1 MKRWISILFGG
12 ILLTGPTAWAA
23 DPVGPAHDT
32 FPVSSGVSAPMRLAG
47 SNPQRYA
54 TAYQRALAYLT
65 AHVSARGLVTRQTGS
80 PAGANTS
87 AYVAV
92 ALAENGQVTAARA
105 IVNRLALK
113 QTSQGGWNQA
123 LNPRDPATLGA
134 TAHVLWA
141 EASIAEYLPGADGGV
156 LRPSIERG
164 ANRLVTWSSPVW
176 GTFMQTPTAVGSA
189 EENAVAVTALERAS
203 QVAGTEAER
212 RAWRLDMVRAR
223 AGLINDNGVSRTT
236 TTDFLAVPLWN
247 LEKKPVALR
256 RDVASLFELGFAYQG
271 YGAKAG
277 PGYYTWMDWE
287 NGVSTFND
295 VMASA
300 NAGLPDVAEMQYNY
314 GLTLQ
319 NADGGFG
326 AMAHAPVGPETG
338 AFHRPPTTS
347 SVPVTA
353 HYLLASQ
360 SLLRHHM
367 IGFGWHAATIST
379 QGHTKHLEAPAV
391 ARLDPR
397 IPMKRGIRVAVLVS
411 DPNTVISSSKP
422 PTVVSNEAGLELNA
436 AWQLTQMGYNVS
448 LFWYKP
454 NHAENFYPRADLWA
468 NLKSFQVLVMSNNGF
483 SDQNGYQAA
492 FRKHVG
498 QLQSWLAHGGRFLDL
513 GDQGSAP
520 LPTKF
525 SVSVKPSRI
534 HRVIW
539 ANANLSVVWQN
550 AAGGYYRSL
559 PSGYQTLAV
568 GGRAVGAM
576 KPVAVGAH
584 DGKGRIVLTTLSTA
598 NHAQDHMPFTKA
610 LWTWAIRSIPSNS
623 QAAPMESYAQAARNL
638 MGAMQRNYLASGTH
652 LYIELSYPREHL
664 PPPTGPQLQYAYL
677 WPFTQAMAGLVES
690 TSVLDKA
697 QARMALKSA
706 NQGLAQY
713 YDAYLSPPGYESY
726 VASAGGGTAYFDD
739 NGWTDLDLL
748 HAYRDTGNPLFLK
761 EAKVDTKFLES
772 GWNRTNS
779 PQGGEYFN
787 ENSQTRT
794 QTATGSFLDAVLR
807 LYLATRNPKDLNWAR
822 SISAWDRKYM
832 RGLNGIYSDSMS
844 PDGVVAGPPFTY
856 DAGVVLQAD
865 VLLYRATGKA
875 LYLKRAEQLGVAA
888 ISAFV
893 DPLNG
898 VLIENAGTSNAPF
911 NAILLRGLNMLWRVD
926 PSPLWLSPLKR
937 QAAMAI
943 RYDRFPNGV
952 YGSNWTGMNNPQT
965 GVDLLTQGGTLRL
978 FGMLADVQQPR
989 NPTNRGAGPKG
1000 RFSIHNREE

>member
-1 MKRWISILFGG
+1 
-12 ILLTGPTAWAA
+12 
-23 DPVGPAHDT
+23 
-32 FPVSSGVSAPMRLAG
+32 
-47 SNPQRYA
+47 
-54 TAYQRALAYLT
+54 
-65 AHVSARGLVTRQTGS
+65 
-80 PAGANTS
+80 
-87 AYVAV
+87 
-92 ALAENGQVTAARA
+92 
-105 IVNRLALK
+105 
-113 QTSQGGWNQA
+113 
-123 LNPRDPATLGA
+123 
-134 TAHVLWA
+134 
-141 EASIAEYLPGADGGV
+141 
-156 LRPSIERG
+156 
-164 ANRLVTWSSPVW
+164 
-176 GTFMQTPTAVGSA
+176 
-189 EENAVAVTALERAS
+189 
-203 QVAGTEAER
+203 
-212 RAWRLDMVRAR
+212 
-223 AGLINDNGVSRTT
+223 
-236 TTDFLAVPLWN
+236 
-247 LEKKPVALR
+247 
-256 RDVASLFELGFAYQG
+256 
-271 YGAKAG
+271 
-277 PGYYTWMDWE
+277 MDWE
-287 NGVSTFND
+287 NGVRTFND
-295 VMASA
+295 VIASA

-367 IGFGWHAATIST
+367 IGFGWNTATIAT
-379 QGHTKHLEAPAV
+379 KGHTGEINALAV

-411 DPNTVISSSKP
+411 DPNTVISPSKP

-436 AWQLTQMGYNVS
+436 AWQLIQMGYNVS

-454 NHAENFYPRADLWA
+454 NHAENFYPRADLWT

-492 FRKHVG
+492 FRKHEG
-498 QLQSWLAHGGRFLDL
+498 ELQSWLAHGGRFLDL

-520 LPTKF
+520 LPTEF
-525 SVSVKPSRI
+525 SVPVKPSRI

-539 ANANLSVVWQN
+539 ANANLPVVWQN
-550 AAGGYYRSL
+550 AARGYYRSL

-576 KPVAVGAH
+576 KPVAVGAY

-598 NHAQDHMPFTKA
+598 NHAQDHLPITKA
-610 LWTWAIRSIPSNS
+610 LWAWATRSIPSNS
-623 QAAPMESYAQAARNL
+623 QAAPMESYAQADRNL
-638 MGAMQRNYLASGTH
+638 MGAIRRNYFASGTH
-652 LYIELSYPREHL
+652 LYIELSYPLEHL

-690 TSVLDKA
+690 TSVLGKA

-713 YDAYLSPPGYESY
+713 YDAYLLPPGYESY

-761 EAKVDTKFLES
+761 EAKAATKFLES

-807 LYLATRNPKDLNWAR
+807 LYLATRNPKDLSWAL

-832 RGLNGIYSDSMS
+832 RGLNGIYFDSMS

-856 DAGVVLQAD
+856 DTGVVLQAD

-989 NPTNRGAGPKG
+989 NPTNRGAGPKS